1 MLTTGEFQRERERE
15 RGGRPYPLIR
25 GPRLGSSFK
34 THARLLSSGFCRRVY
49 ASLASRQRT
58 RSSRT
63 DVGPLCRGP
72 RLFVYVSRP
81 RLMALVRT
89 LPPPPLHLRPDV
101 LHLWNILK
109 SPFRLDARSLDR
121 PIPPPPCI
129 FIFHLAFPL
138 VIRDTRMYLYTL
150 YHCIE
155 MKIFASCINGE
166 SPR

>member
-1 MLTTGEFQRERERE
+1 MIL
-15 RGGRPYPLIR
+15 

-121 PIPPPPCI
+121 PIPPPRDHLYI
-129 FIFHLAFPL
+129 SSRFSARNKGYAYAFIHIVSLH
-138 VIRDTRMYLYTL
+138 RDENFRLLY
-150 YHCIE
+150 
-155 MKIFASCINGE
+155 
-166 SPR
+166 